1 MHDAIFLHMNK
12 KQKTSLFSCMH
23 SKSIYNERVRQQRH
37 INQTQT
43 NKIKNM
49 SNEKNTKFTAAMTF
63 NTDKVVIQDLRDK
76 CKLGEKEMM
85 RVILQVAMNH
95 EPELID
101 AAAQFIIDANADAAA
116 AKAAAK
122 AAKEAV
128 KLAAKAQR
136 DAARAAA
143 KVEREQAKAQA
154 AAAKAAAKAQK
165 ELAKAAELA
174 DKVNAPAE
182 ELVAA

>member
-1 MHDAIFLHMNK
+1 MP
-12 KQKTSLFSCMH
+12 
-23 SKSIYNERVRQQRH
+23 
-37 INQTQT
+37 
-43 NKIKNM
+43 
-49 SNEKNTKFTAAMTF
+49 NEKNTKFTAAMTF
-63 NTDKVVIQDLRDK
+63 NADKVAIQDLRDK

-95 EPELID
+95 ELELIAAADAFIAD
-101 AAAQFIIDANADAAA
+101 AAAQVEQAKAAAKAVKEA

-122 AAKEAV
+122 A
-128 KLAAKAQR
+128 QR
-136 DAARAAA
+136 EAARAAT

-165 ELAKAAELA
+165 QVAKAAELA
-174 DKVNAPAE
+174 DKANAPAE

>member
-1 MHDAIFLHMNK
+1 
-12 KQKTSLFSCMH
+12 MH
-23 SKSIYNERVRQQRH
+23 SKSIYNAWVRQQRL

-49 SNEKNTKFTAAMTF
+49 PNEKNTKFTAAMTF
-63 NTDKVVIQDLRDK
+63 NADKVAIQDLRDK

-95 EPELID
+95 EQELIAAADAFIAD
-101 AAAQFIIDANADAAA
+101 AAAQVEQV
-116 AKAAAK
+116 KAAAK
-122 AAKEAV
+122 AAKASA
-128 KLAAKAQR
+128 KLAAKVER
-136 DAARAAA
+136 DAARTAA
-143 KVEREQAKAQA
+143 KAEREQAKAQA

-165 ELAKAAELA
+165 EMAKAAELA
-174 DKVNAPAE
+174 DKANVPAE